1 MTFRI
6 LSTNKFDKEFKL
18 MLKRGKDRKKLDK
31 FIDLI
36 EKGLNQDVEYHLLL
50 PNKYR
55 LHKLSNNYSA
65 LWECHL
71 EPDWLLVFELNNKT
85 LILENTGSHSDLFK
99 S

>member
-1 MTFRI
+1 M
-6 LSTNKFDKEFKL
+6 
-18 MLKRGKDRKKLDK
+18 
-31 FIDLI
+31 
-36 EKGLNQDVEYHLLL
+36 

>member
-1 MTFRI
+1 
-6 LSTNKFDKEFKL
+6 
-18 MLKRGKDRKKLDK
+18 MLN
-31 FIDLI
+31 II
-36 EKGLNQDVEYHLLL
+36 YCCQINTVC
-50 PNKYR
+50 N
-55 LHKLSNNYSA
+55 KLSNNYSA